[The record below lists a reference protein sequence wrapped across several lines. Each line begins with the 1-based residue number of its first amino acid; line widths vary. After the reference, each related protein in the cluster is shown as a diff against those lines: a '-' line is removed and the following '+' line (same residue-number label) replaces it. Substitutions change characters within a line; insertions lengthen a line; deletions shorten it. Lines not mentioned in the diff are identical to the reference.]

1 MWAGQNSPHFCTVEK
16 LGPTEGPK
24 ISTVLVL
31 NKNMVGHN
39 EVTIIPMV
47 LTFRCTLKKIS
58 TYQEIKYIHT
68 FFYDSLDQH

>member
-16 LGPTEGPK
+16 LGPTEGPN

-39 EVTIIPMV
+39 GVPIIPMV
-47 LTFRCTLKKIS
+47 LTFRCTLLILV
-58 TYQEIKYIHT
+58 TYEYACTTIVYNQYNAN
-68 FFYDSLDQH
+68 